1 MVPKFDS
8 FFTPYLKCLSDGNIH
23 KNKDLVAFAIKH
35 FGLTEEEE

>member
-23 KNKDLVAFAIKH
+23 KNKDIIEYAFKGSTPISTKR
-35 FGLTEEEE
+35 